1 MTQSQLNRSSL
12 RFIVLQMGARMH
24 YAVPV
29 LLARANMLEH
39 LYTDICGN
47 IGLTKIIDRLLP
59 VVLRPKAI
67 KRLLG
72 RQLPPEVAK
81 SAVTSVPIATI
92 LASIV
97 KSILK
102 LLPQKSRNIL
112 PIINIENKLR
122 QQIIKDRF
130 RNANAIYS
138 FINSDLELV
147 RQAKDAGLSVVYEQ
161 IINPSVGRIL
171 REERNLFPGIEAQ
184 EKVENV
190 ENGIIRDSQ
199 QWEISDLILS
209 ASEFVTD
216 EIVNL
221 GGDRDRIALVPY
233 GIDRS
238 WFAHQPQTQSGRILF
253 VGSVGL
259 RKGNHYLAAAT
270 RILQQRKIE
279 HQVRV
284 VGPYNL
290 DVISRPEFQGPDYIG
305 QVPRSEVVREF
316 ISADIFVLPTLSEGC
331 AVVHLEAMACG
342 LPVIT
347 TPNCGS
353 VVRDGIDGFIVPIR
367 DPQALADRIEQL
379 LRDRHLRDEM
389 SRNARQ
395 RAQEF
400 TWEKYGDRILDAI
413 HTLGNK

>member
-1 MTQSQLNRSSL
+1 MTQSQPSKSSL
-12 RFIVLQMGARMH
+12 RFVVLQMGARMH

-47 IGLTKIIDRLLP
+47 IGFTKILDLILP
-59 VVLRPKAI
+59 IFSRPKAI

-72 RQLPPEVAK
+72 RQLPLEV
-81 SAVTSVPIATI
+81 SRSSVTSVPLTTI
-92 LASIV
+92 F
-97 KSILK
+97 KSILN
-102 LLPQKSRNIL
+102 LLPQASRTIF
-112 PIINIENKLR
+112 PVINIENKLR
-122 QQIIKDRF
+122 QQIVKDRF
-130 RNANAIYS
+130 HDANAIYT

-147 RQAKDAGLSVVYEQ
+147 RQAKEAGLSVVYEQ

-171 REERNLFPGIEAQ
+171 REERALFPGIEAQ
-184 EKVENV
+184 DSEEKVEN
-190 ENGIIRDSQ
+190 GIVRDRQ

-209 ASEFVTD
+209 ASQFVTD
-216 EIVNL
+216 EITNL
-221 GGDRDRIALVPY
+221 GGDPKRIALVPY

-238 WFAHQPQTQSGRILF
+238 WFTHQSQPQLGHILF

-259 RKGNHYLAAAT
+259 RKGNHYLAEAT
-270 RILQQRKIE
+270 RILQQRQVK

-284 VGPYNL
+284 VGPYDR
-290 DVISRPEFQGPDYIG
+290 DVINRPEFQGPDYIG
-305 QVPRSEVVREF
+305 QVPRSEVVQEF
-316 ISADIFVLPTLSEGC
+316 LGADIFVLPTLSESFGL
-331 AVVHLEAMACG
+331 VHLEAMACG

-367 DPQALADRIEQL
+367 DAQTLAARIEQL
-379 LRDRHLRDEM
+379 LSDRNLRNEM
-389 SRNARQ
+389 SGNARQ

-400 TWEKYGDRILDAI
+400 TWEKYGDRILSAI
-413 HTLGNK
+413 QTLENK